1 MFERILYRIRDKVRT
16 RNYIMRV
23 HADEEREA
31 DGLTILDVE
40 HCILSGE
47 ITERQRDKNT
57 EELKYRIAGATM
69 SGRAM
74 EVIAKIGPTGKLVI
88 ITVYLC

>member
-1 MFERILYRIRDKVRT
+1 MRDKVRA
-16 RNYIMRV
+16 RNYIMRI

-31 DGLTILDVE
+31 DGLSILDVE

-47 ITERQRDKNT
+47 ITDRQRDKNT
-57 EELKYRIAGATM
+57 KELKYRVTGTTI
-69 SGRAM
+69 SGHAM
-74 EVIAKIGPTGKLVI
+74 EVIVKPGPTGKLVI

>member
-1 MFERILYRIRDKVRT
+1 MFDRVLNRMRKKVRT
-16 RNYIMRV
+16 RDYIMRI

-31 DGLTILDVE
+31 DALTVLDVE

-47 ITERQRDKNT
+47 ITQRQRDKNT
-57 EELKYRIAGATM
+57 KELKYRIAGKSM
-69 SGRAM
+69 PGQDM

>member
-1 MFERILYRIRDKVRT
+1 MRDKVRT
-16 RNYIMRV
+16 RGYIMRV

-31 DGLTILDVE
+31 DNLSVLDVE

-57 EELKYRIAGATM
+57 KELKYRIAGTTM
-69 SGRAM
+69 AGRPM

>member
-1 MFERILYRIRDKVRT
+1 MRDKVRT
-16 RNYIMRV
+16 RDYIMRL

-31 DGLTILDVE
+31 DGLSVLDVE
-40 HCILSGE
+40 NCFLTGE
-47 ITERQRDKNT
+47 ITGRQRDKNT
-57 EELKYRIAGATM
+57 KEVKYRIAGTTM